1 MHCPSC
7 PAQPLALFICEDG
20 VHRCYACKAGRQVAT
35 RPPIAPEASFK
46 TTPGPKDG
54 AKYDSPYTSQSG
66 KRRAAA
72 SRADALIAIE
82 VALKAKMRD
91 IEAAPNWRRSE
102 ASVGHFAYAQAV
114 QIVRDQR
121 RGK

>member
-1 MHCPSC
+1 MICPSC

-20 VHRCYACKAGRQVAT
+20 VHRCYSCKAR
-35 RPPIAPEASFK
+35 RPVVPPMAKPMPTFK
-46 TTPGPKDG
+46 STPGPAQG

-82 VALKAKMRD
+82 IALKAKMRD

-102 ASVGHFAYAQAV
+102 ASVGHFAYAQAI

-121 RGK
+121 REE